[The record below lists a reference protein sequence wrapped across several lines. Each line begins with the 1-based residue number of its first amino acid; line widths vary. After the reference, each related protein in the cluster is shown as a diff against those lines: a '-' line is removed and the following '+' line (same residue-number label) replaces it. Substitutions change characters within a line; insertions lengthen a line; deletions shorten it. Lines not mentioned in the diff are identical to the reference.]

1 MLGYEKFSLREMLE
15 ELGEEKVCSILSEF
29 SCPMNQDVEYF
40 LKKKAIEF
48 EKHRWSATQLIYTSY
63 KNAPVLI
70 GYYSLANKTLVID
83 NQQISKSLRKRITS
97 FSTYDPKIKRRFISA
112 PLIGQLGKNFSRGYN
127 KLVTGDELL
136 RMALDDVETIQMLL
150 GGKIVYLE
158 CEDKPCLVDFYSRN
172 GFVMFDRRTLD
183 KDETNISGEYLLQML
198 KVLK

>member
-40 LKKKAIEF
+40 LKNKAIEF

-83 NQQISKSLRKRITS
+83 NQQISKSLRKRLTS
-97 FSTYDPKIKRRFISA
+97 FSTYDPKIKRRVISA